1 MNVQLPLYS
10 QYTPLACPLKRLA
23 KAGRG
28 FGGWTG
34 NHQITKSPN
43 RMTVAFK
50 MKLKPGFEEE
60 YKKRHGAIWPELS
73 KLLKERGISDY
84 SIFLDNETN
93 ILFAVQKVSGDRG
106 SQDLGKN
113 PIVKKWWAYMADIM
127 DTNADFSPV
136 TTPLQQVFHL
146 D

>member
-1 MNVQLPLYS
+1 
-10 QYTPLACPLKRLA
+10 
-23 KAGRG
+23 
-28 FGGWTG
+28 
-34 NHQITKSPN
+34 
-43 RMTVAFK
+43 MTVAFK

-60 YKKRHGAIWPELS
+60 YKKRHGAIWPELK
-73 KLLKERGISDY
+73 KLLADSGISDY

-93 ILFAVQKVSGDRG
+93 TLFAVQKVSGDRG

-113 PIVKKWWAYMADIM
+113 PIVQKWWAHMADIM
-127 DTNADFSPV
+127 DTNADLSPV